1 MPQSIKIDFVSDV
14 SCPWCVVGLGGLEL
28 ALDRL
33 ADLVTADIHFQPFE
47 LNPDMPAAG
56 ENIVEHIGK
65 KYGSTPAQSAAN
77 RAAIRERAATVG
89 FEMKTDENSR
99 IYNTFDAHRLL
110 HWAGLNGHQTALK
123 HALFKAHFTDG
134 QAVNDADVLVTAAK
148 SAGLDDAEAREVL
161 AHGRY
166 AQDVR
171 DAEEKWRLAG
181 INSVPAVII
190 NDRYLISG
198 GQPPEYFEQA
208 LRQIASEAAAA

>member
-33 ADLVTADIHFQPFE
+33 GDLVTADIHFQPFE

-65 KYGSTPAQSAAN
+65 KYGSTPTQSAAN

-110 HWAGLNGHQTALK
+110 HWAGLRGRQAELK
-123 HALFKAHFTDG
+123 HALFKAQFTDV
-134 QAVNDADVLVTAAK
+134 QAMSDTNVLAAAAK
-148 SAGLDDAEAREVL
+148 SAGLDEAEAREVL
-161 AHGRY
+161 TSGQY

-171 DAEEKWRLAG
+171 DAEEKWRRAG

-208 LRQIASEAAAA
+208 LRQIAGEATAA